1 MSFQKLESCFVIA
14 LTLCES
20 RNVVV
25 VCTCNAHAC
34 VIFFVKST
42 KTNTFTRVL
51 GWTAP
56 GLNEK
61 GDAGSQ
67 EVNIQEHCGG
77 SGTNECSGSWALSWL
92 GLELGSRWPRSQSQ
106 ASAVHMSAG
115 RLPTLIQKLAEGTTR
130 WLLTL
135 PRQLSAS
142 ALGRGYFC
150 ALIKAHIYPEERCIH
165 PGRKNTFFLKSHFMA
180 HYTIATHYL
189 CALCAVLETWVQKF
203 VWKCLIFPKRFRM
216 YTAWVG
222 VCLKSVSVFMVSP
235 LQKDMNRRGGSLSC

>member
-1 MSFQKLESCFVIA
+1 MFCIA

-25 VCTCNAHAC
+25 VCTCNAHEC
-34 VIFFVKST
+34 VIFLWNQQKQILLQEFWT
-42 KTNTFTRVL
+42 KNWVL

-77 SGTNECSGSWALSWL
+77 SGTIECSGSWALSWL

-115 RLPTLIQKLAEGTTR
+115 RLPTLIQSLQREQRADYWHCPDNSVPQLLAEDIFV
-130 WLLTL
+130 
-135 PRQLSAS
+135 LSLKPTYTQRRDVS
-142 ALGRGYFC
+142 IQVGKIL
-150 ALIKAHIYPEERCIH
+150 
-165 PGRKNTFFLKSHFMA
+165 FLKN
-180 HYTIATHYL
+180 
-189 CALCAVLETWVQKF
+189 
-203 VWKCLIFPKRFRM
+203 LISWLITR
-216 YTAWVG
+216 
-222 VCLKSVSVFMVSP
+222 
-235 LQKDMNRRGGSLSC
+235 